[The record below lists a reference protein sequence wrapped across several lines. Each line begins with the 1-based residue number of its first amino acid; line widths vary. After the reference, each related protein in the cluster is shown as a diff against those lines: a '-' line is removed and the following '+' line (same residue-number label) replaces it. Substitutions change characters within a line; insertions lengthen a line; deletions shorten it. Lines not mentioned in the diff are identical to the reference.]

1 MAWLDIEAARR
12 KSHDNHV
19 RCTYVSRHKR
29 HYSQNTEP
37 AVAMTAGFGKS
48 VRLTAKGQRTR
59 QRIVEAAGRLV
70 GRHGVTRMTLDH
82 VRAEAKVSNSQIY
95 HYFADKQSLIAAVV
109 DHQDSLSVG
118 QASMLGGFESAEAMR
133 LWAHRLIERQREA
146 HYGGGCPIATLGS
159 GLTDMDGETLT
170 QVARIFRRSKDTI
183 RAGYR
188 TMQAN
193 NEIAPD
199 ADPDALATM
208 TLATTIGGLVLA
220 QLNRDT
226 QALQVAVDTL
236 LAQLSPPPAT
246 SPNTVGQSRFGL

>member
-1 MAWLDIEAARR
+1 M
-12 KSHDNHV
+12 
-19 RCTYVSRHKR
+19 
-29 HYSQNTEP
+29 
-37 AVAMTAGFGKS
+37 AMTAATGKS

-59 QRIVEAAGRLV
+59 QRIVEAAGRLI
-70 GRHGVTRMTLDH
+70 GRHGVARITLDD
-82 VRAEAKVSNSQIY
+82 VRAEATVSNSQIY
-95 HYFADKQSLIAAVV
+95 HYFADKQSLISAVV

-118 QASMLGGFESAEAMR
+118 QTSMLGGFESAEAMR
-133 LWAHRLIERQREA
+133 LWAHQLIERQRES
-146 HYGGGCPIATLGS
+146 HHGGGCPIATLGS
-159 GLTDMDGETLT
+159 GLAGMNGETLT
-170 QVARIFRRSKDTI
+170 QIARIFRRCEDTI

-226 QALQVAVDTL
+226 QALQVAVDAL
-236 LAQLSPPPAT
+236 LAQLGRLPAS
-246 SPNTVGQSRFGL
+246 SPNTLGES